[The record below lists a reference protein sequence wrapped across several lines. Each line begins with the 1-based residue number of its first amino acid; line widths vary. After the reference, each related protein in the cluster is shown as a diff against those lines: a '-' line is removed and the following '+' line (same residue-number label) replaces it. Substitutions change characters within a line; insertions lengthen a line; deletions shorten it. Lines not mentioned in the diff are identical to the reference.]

1 MFHKF
6 PHKTNPLKQLCSG
19 SVHGRHCSTRPSLIL
34 EAAGAPS
41 CVVGVAGGGSGRPEL
56 KKWSNVG

>member
-41 CVVGVAGGGSGRPEL
+41 CDVGVAGGGQWETRAEEME
-56 KKWSNVG
+56 